1 MVVLI
6 AAVAWL
12 YYQQWHRER
21 ETTRK
26 AHFLNQVAHELRTPL
41 TSIRLYAELAE
52 MCDPCDTKLRQH
64 LQVIMSECNLCVCLL
79 LVIVWGVVW
88 VCRFALILRHNT
100 VGLFG
105 CVKRLLMV
113 RVSWCVCVVRSETV
127 GI

>member
-52 MCDPCDTKLRQH
+52 MRNPCDAKLRQH

-79 LVIVWGVVW
+79 PVIVQEAVW
-88 VCRFALILRHNT
+88 VCRFALILRYST
-100 VGLFG
+100 AVSSG

-113 RVSWCVCVVRSETV
+113 HVSWCVCVVGSEKV
-127 GI
+127 GV